1 MTPSYPQSDISE
13 MDTYPNVFLERFDIG
28 SGPLTIGVKDVVDI
42 EGYPTRLASDAFK
55 DAPAATHNAEII
67 DRLLQGGA
75 KLVGKTNMHELA
87 YGVTGLNQRYGT
99 PPNPNFPGLIPGGSS
114 SGSATA
120 VAAGL
125 CDGAIGTDTGGSIR
139 VPAACCGVLGLKP
152 TFGRVSRKGLT
163 PANSSLDCVGPF
175 ARDSATLDAI
185 MAMIAPDWVTTDRG
199 QALNVKWLKSRAE
212 PGIWSASYEAAQA
225 LHPELEQAEAPS
237 LEAAHRA
244 GLTIIAKE
252 TYAAFGHL
260 IEGGQIDPE
269 VAARLA
275 RAPSIPDAE
284 VQQAIDIKETF
295 ISEIDTLLQSCD
307 VLALPTLAGY
317 PPHQDN
323 AADLMAMVEITA
335 LCRPF
340 NLSGHPAISIPL
352 PPLSGQPV
360 SLQLVAGK
368 GRDEDLVALAAHY
381 EQLMNSTPLNRSETC

>member
-1 MTPSYPQSDISE
+1 MPQSRPQSNIVE

-28 SGPLTIGVKDVVDI
+28 SGPGPVTVAIKDVVDI

-55 DAPAATHNAEII
+55 DAAPAAHNAEII

-99 PPNPNFPGLIPGGSS
+99 PPNPNFPGIIPGGSS
-114 SGSATA
+114 SGSAVT

-125 CDGAIGTDTGGSIR
+125 CDSAIGTDTGGSIR

-175 ARDSATLDAI
+175 ARDAATLDAV
-185 MAMIAPDWVTTDRG
+185 MAMITPDWNRTDRNK
-199 QALNVKWLKSRAE
+199 ALKVNWLKSHAE
-212 PGIWSASYEAAQA
+212 PSIWSTTFVAAQT
-225 LHPELEQAEAPS
+225 LHPELVQVDAPS

-244 GLTIIAKE
+244 GLTIIAQE

-260 IEGGQIDPE
+260 IAGGQIDPD
-269 VAARLA
+269 VAARLMRA
-275 RAPSIPDAE
+275 RSIPEAE
-284 VQQAIDIKETF
+284 VQHARDIKAAFT
-295 ISEIDTLLQSCD
+295 SEIDTLLQSCD

-317 PPHQDN
+317 PPHQEN
-323 AADLMAMVEITA
+323 AADLMAMVDITA

-340 NLSGHPAISIPL
+340 NLS
-352 PPLSGQPV
+352 SGQPV
-360 SLQLVAGK
+360 SLQLVAAK
-368 GRDEDLVALAAHY
+368 GRDEDLITLAAQY
-381 EQLMNSTPLNRSETC
+381 EQLINSTTLNRSETC